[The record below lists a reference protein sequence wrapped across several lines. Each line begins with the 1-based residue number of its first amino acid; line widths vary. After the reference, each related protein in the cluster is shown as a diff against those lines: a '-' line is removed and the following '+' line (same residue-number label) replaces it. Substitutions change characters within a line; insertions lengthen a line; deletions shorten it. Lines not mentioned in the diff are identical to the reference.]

1 MRKLTLAF
9 AVVMI
14 TGAFE
19 TQSVGKK
26 PAVELITVGTVTNE
40 MDSITMKIGKLNKVK
55 SKLNQGNEK

>member
-19 TQSVGKK
+19 TQSETKK
-26 PAVELITVGTVTNE
+26 TVTE
-40 MDSITMKIGKLNKVK
+40 KVTVEAIISKVDSISLKAEKVK
-55 SKLNQGNEK
+55 TLRSVTYAR